1 MVSFEQALEL
11 IRTHA
16 SPLPPT
22 TVPTLQA
29 LRLPL
34 AEPIHAPVGWPRFD
48 NSAVDGYAV
57 RASDCP
63 GSLRVVRE
71 SKAGPSDTA
80 RSLGPGEASR
90 IFTGAEVPPG
100 ADAVVMQEDVAR
112 SSDWIEIGD
121 APPLGANIRKASEE
135 FRQGDLLLES
145 GVLISPATIGL
156 LASLGFESVPVRP
169 WPRVAVVTTGD
180 EVRPLGETLLPGE
193 IYESNSA
200 MLAAALHLLGVPVTF
215 QRAVIDQPD
224 LTRSA
229 LAEALVSADVVLST
243 GGVSVGDH
251 DVVRA
256 AFASL
261 GFEEVFWRVAIKP
274 GKPVYFG
281 RSLSE
286 EGPKYALGLPGNPVS
301 AAVGFLLFG
310 KAILRRLLNRP
321 IEGNTFR
328 ASWREPTRPSDRT
341 EFVRVQCTET
351 EHGWRAVPLKGQGSH
366 MLLGLAQARGL
377 AKIDPNS
384 QPDEVEVIALD
395 WGTL

>member
-11 IRTHA
+11 IRTHV
-16 SPLPPT
+16 SPLPPAR
-22 TVPTLQA
+22 VPTLQA

-57 RASDCP
+57 RACDCP
-63 GSLRVVRE
+63 GSLKVVRE
-71 SKAGPSDTA
+71 SKAGASGAALP
-80 RSLGPGEASR
+80 LGPGEASR
-90 IFTGAEVPPG
+90 IFTGAEVPLG

-112 SSDWIEIGD
+112 SFDSIEVGE
-121 APPLGANIRKASEE
+121 APSVGANIRRASEE
-135 FRQGDLLLES
+135 FRQGDLLLDS
-145 GVLISPATIGL
+145 GALISPATIGL
-156 LASLGFESVPVRP
+156 LSSLGFESVSVRP
-169 WPRVAVVTTGD
+169 WPRVAIVTTGD
-180 EVRPLGETLLPGE
+180 EIRPLGENLQPGE

-200 MLAAALHLLGVPVTF
+200 MLAAALQLLGVPVTY
-215 QRAVIDQPD
+215 QQAVMDLPD
-224 LTRSA
+224 MTRGA
-229 LAEALVSADVVLST
+229 LAEALANADLVLST

-256 AFASL
+256 AFSSL

-281 RSLSE
+281 RSQAE
-286 EGPKYALGLPGNPVS
+286 QGPKYALGLPGNPVS

-310 KAILRRLLNRP
+310 KAILRRLLDRP
-321 IEGNTFR
+321 CGGNTLR
-328 ASWREPTRPSDRT
+328 ASWQEPTRPSDRT

-351 EHGWRAVPLKGQGSH
+351 ERGLQAVPLKGQGSH
-366 MLLGLAQARGL
+366 MLLGLAQAGGL
-377 AKIDPNS
+377 ARIDPNS